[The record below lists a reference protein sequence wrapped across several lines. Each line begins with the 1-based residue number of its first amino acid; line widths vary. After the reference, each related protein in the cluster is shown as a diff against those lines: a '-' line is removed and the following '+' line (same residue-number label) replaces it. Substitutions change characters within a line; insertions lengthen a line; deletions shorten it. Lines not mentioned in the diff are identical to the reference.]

1 MDHDFSPTPNG
12 TIGQNSNKIVEEERP
27 TISVVIDEDDEGE
40 EDDVVE
46 EAANPKGSA
55 TEHYIHSSDK
65 MSLIQISALNLDHN
79 YVSGTSSREA
89 TAAASQGKGKFPVL
103 HGLNIDDVDEQ
114 ANTFPTLP
122 KTYPVQRRPI
132 KLSGYGHGPAAGD
145 FYKQHLKG
153 VLLGPPNRAVVSNLQ
168 QQHKQQQPQQRFSP
182 RLLSSSS
189 AAASSVGSGWHGH
202 QQHAVSAAAPIV
214 APRIAPRGR
223 PPGSGSRARQQS
235 SATQPIYNSG
245 IAPMVQQ
252 QQHFEEH
259 LMTRRGEQQ
268 QQQQHRQQ
276 QQHNTF
282 ADVMEEE
289 EMENEKFFL
298 QQQQQMGGG
307 PPLQSQQ
314 QQHSTT
320 VLRGRRPKKQR
331 DEEMF
336 DTTSMSYQQ
345 HHHQQQQESS
355 KPPDDPVPCQQ
366 NVVNHH
372 QQLQQQQHNHHHHHH
387 QQPYESS
394 IDSAIDSVVRGDAL
408 VMQNFAPSSSSSSS
422 ACFGAA
428 TASSSSTLAQLFHSH
443 TASSAPTITSSTSS
457 SLTRQQQQQHSFV
470 EHHSPPRHHQHAPT
484 AAVAGGGMM
493 THHYPQYLH
502 RHPMIPTVAKQ
513 SLSPPS
519 QSLEDLADLAQASSS
534 LLQQTTNSM
543 LRTQPAAAAAV
554 AAAAAASAY
563 QQQPPLVQPV
573 QKQQPTL
580 HFKVVATNNQ
590 PENYPPKEYRQ
601 QVFTVQQQQQLDEE
615 ASKTT
620 VVKKLTKKQMET
632 IQCEFGELRPDGTAK
647 ENAGAT
653 TEPKQQQ
660 QQQQKRVRKSMETTA
675 EAIKSAD
682 DGEDET
688 RATDRPLR
696 RSAGVGRPK
705 RSAEIGQQMIK
716 KKKRNWEGVDD
727 YVTRCICGT
736 RHTDPFMIECDQ
748 CDVWQHGVCMGV
760 TKKTVPE
767 QYFCEQCKP
776 RELLLTAS
784 QAAAK
789 QKAFLASLPPPSVG
803 RRGRKKK
810 LKLKQEQLQHKRM
823 LGRRPAEP
831 LSSTTQL
838 GSVLRG
844 NVQKRRGR
852 PPKRRFPGA
861 AVAGAVMAKI
871 SNTKSPSVTTSPT
884 TAAAMGRTFDREAAT
899 AEMAL
904 RDNMLDDTS
913 SVTALADK
921 IVEGEQQQ
929 QLKELVVQTT
939 PIENCYSR
947 AVKVLMAQLP
957 SGSRTHL
964 ALLQRLKNNAPLA
977 RQMYVAPNIEGLV
990 ATPGDLAK
998 VETGTPL
1005 IEYNGMISLLSEV
1018 QSRTPSKLN
1027 QHNFTLIYKGLGESK
1042 ELFVDA
1048 CRVVSD
1054 ARAVR
1059 KSCRPNAAVKHAI
1072 LDGQIHIYLV
1082 ATTDIDKST
1091 EITIPF
1097 DSDYW
1102 DSCVPVECACG
1113 FSKNQSSSPG
1123 GMRCPVQEF
1132 NEALSSGDLAS
1143 FEAKKM
1149 KRLTRSFGNTAGG
1162 GTARAEDG
1170 AATGGSSGQ
1179 PQQQQQHTDHV
1190 DNNTKNRQLDKNI
1203 QPNDG
1208 GGGDM
1213 KTVVKVETPKA
1224 KKSEDGGGGAA
1235 GVKIIKMET
1244 LKKRKSDGGGSGGT
1258 KIKMETLKKRKSD
1271 GGSGDMKATFK
1282 LETPKKNKPHAEIP
1296 FHQLCAELGR
1306 ILHKKLVDN
1315 AIVAE
1320 EFKLPA
1326 EFDALRA
1333 KCDKER
1339 AKKVQV
1345 EMKEEQQQQQQQKSL
1360 KRKATSK
1367 DADDNKEAN
1376 LLPSVQPKKE
1386 KEEEKQQKLQQHGV
1400 EVEEEEEQ
1408 KGTEADGIGLD
1419 QQQKDASESFVVQQ
1433 TGAEMAPTVEHIA
1446 SSSSSSA
1453 AVATT
1458 STPESSARLPN
1469 TKALKKITIDEYKR
1483 KRMAE
1488 MAEKPALTK
1497 SSSTSAVK
1505 DRSSSQQQQSPP
1517 VAVRQSPRKSFFPIV
1532 VNVPS
1537 PPQQIEDFPSLSP
1550 PSGIGG
1556 RQQQQAVSAATS
1568 LSGGRMTKTTASTI
1582 DELKKRILGSRTGGG
1597 LPAPSGLPPLTPSSS
1612 SYLSAGAAGLSATS
1626 TVVAGA
1632 SVAAE
1637 PQHPPLPDLAPAP
1650 PHKAQL
1656 QPRVSLEERLRARFG
1671 SGGRK
1676 K

>member
-1 MDHDFSPTPNG
+1 MQMEKS
-12 TIGQNSNKIVEEERP
+12 
-27 TISVVIDEDDEGE
+27 
-40 EDDVVE
+40 
-46 EAANPKGSA
+46 
-55 TEHYIHSSDK
+55 
-65 MSLIQISALNLDHN
+65 
-79 YVSGTSSREA
+79 
-89 TAAASQGKGKFPVL
+89 
-103 HGLNIDDVDEQ
+103 
-114 ANTFPTLP
+114 
-122 KTYPVQRRPI
+122 
-132 KLSGYGHGPAAGD
+132 
-145 FYKQHLKG
+145 
-153 VLLGPPNRAVVSNLQ
+153 PPNRAFVSNLQ
-168 QQHKQQQPQQRFSP
+168 QQHKQQQQQRFSP
-182 RLLSSSS
+182 RLLSLSSS
-189 AAASSVGSGWHGH
+189 SASSVGSGWHGH
-202 QQHAVSAAAPIV
+202 QHHAVSAAAPIV
-214 APRIAPRGR
+214 APRIAAPRGR

-235 SATQPIYNSG
+235 SAIQPIYNSG

-252 QQHFEEH
+252 QQHFEEQQH

-268 QQQQHRQQ
+268 QQQQQHHRQQ

-307 PPLQSQQ
+307 PP

-345 HHHQQQQESS
+345 HHQQQQQQESS

-366 NVVNHH
+366 SVVNHH
-372 QQLQQQQHNHHHHHH
+372 QQLQQQHNHHHHHH

-408 VMQNFAPSSSSSSS
+408 VMQNFAPSSSSS

-443 TASSAPTITSSTSS
+443 TASAPTVTTSTST
-457 SLTRQQQQQHSFV
+457 SLTRQQHHQPQQHSFI

-484 AAVAGGGMM
+484 AVAGGSMM

-543 LRTQPAAAAAV
+543 LRTQPAAAAAATV
-554 AAAAAASAY
+554 AAAAAAAASAY

-653 TEPKQQQ
+653 PEPK
-660 QQQQKRVRKSMETTA
+660 QQQQKRVRKSTETA

-682 DGEDET
+682 DDEGET
-688 RATDRPLR
+688 RATADRPLR

-716 KKKRNWEGVDD
+716 KKRNWEGVDDYVTQQVFTVQQQQQLDEEASKTTVVKKLTKKQMETIQCEFGELRPDGTAKENAGATPEPKQQQQQQKRVRKSTETAEAIKSGDDDGEGETRAAADRPLRRSAGVGRPKRSTEIGQQMIKKKRNWEGVDD

-789 QKAFLASLPPPSVG
+789 QKAFLASLPPPPVS
-803 RRGRKKK
+803 RRGRKK
-810 LKLKQEQLQHKRM
+810 KLKQEQLQHKRM

-861 AVAGAVMAKI
+861 AVVAGAVMPKI
-871 SNTKSPSVTTSPT
+871 SNTKSPSVTTNPIAT
-884 TAAAMGRTFDREAAT
+884 AAMGRTFDRET
-899 AEMAL
+899 AEVAL
-904 RDNMLDDTS
+904 HDNVFDDDTS
-913 SVTALADK
+913 AVGALADK

-939 PIENCYSR
+939 PVENCYSR
-947 AVKVLMAQLP
+947 AVKALMAQLS

-977 RQMYVAPNIEGLV
+977 RQMYVAPNVEGLV
-990 ATPGDLAK
+990 ATPGDLAR

-1027 QHNFTLIYKGLGESK
+1027 QHNFTLIYNGLGESK

-1072 LDGQIHIYLV
+1072 SDGQIHIYLV

-1091 EITIPF
+1091 EVTIPF

-1149 KRLTRSFGNTAGG
+1149 KRLTRSFGNTTGG
-1162 GTARAEDG
+1162 GTTRPEDG
-1170 AATGGSSGQ
+1170 AAIGGSSGQ
-1179 PQQQQQHTDHV
+1179 QQQQQHTDHV
-1190 DNNTKNRQLDKNI
+1190 DNNTNRQLDKNI
-1203 QPNDG
+1203 PPND

-1213 KTVVKVETPKA
+1213 KTIVKVETPKA
-1224 KKSEDGGGGAA
+1224 KKLEDGGGAA
-1235 GVKIIKMET
+1235 GLKIIKMETLKKRNSDVGSGGMKFKMET
-1244 LKKRKSDGGGSGGT
+1244 LKKRKSDGGSSGT

-1271 GGSGDMKATFK
+1271 GGGGGGGMKITPK
-1282 LETPKKNKPHAEIP
+1282 LETFKKSKPRAEIP

-1306 ILHKKLVDN
+1306 ILHKKLVDS
-1315 AIVAE
+1315 AIDAE
-1320 EFKLPA
+1320 EFKLPP
-1326 EFDALRA
+1326 EFDALRV

-1339 AKKVQV
+1339 EKKV
-1345 EMKEEQQQQQQQKSL
+1345 
-1360 KRKATSK
+1360 K
-1367 DADDNKEAN
+1367 DAEDDKEAN
-1376 LLPSVQPKKE
+1376 LLPSFQPKKE
-1386 KEEEKQQKLQQHGV
+1386 KEEEKLQQKQQHGV

-1408 KGTEADGIGLD
+1408 KGTEADGIGRD
-1419 QQQKDASESFVVQQ
+1419 QHQKGSSESFVVQQ
-1433 TGAEMAPTVEHIA
+1433 TGAEIVPAVELIA
-1446 SSSSSSA
+1446 SSSSSA
-1453 AVATT
+1453 AAAATT

-1505 DRSSSQQQQSPP
+1505 DRSSQQQQQSPP

-1550 PSGIGG
+1550 PAGIGG
-1556 RQQQQAVSAATS
+1556 RQQQLQAVSAVTS
-1568 LSGGRMTKTTASTI
+1568 LSAGRMTKTTI
-1582 DELKKRILGSRTGGG
+1582 DELKKRILGSGTGG

-1612 SYLSAGAAGLSATS
+1612 YLTAGAAGLSATS
-1626 TVVAGA
+1626 TMAAGA

-1637 PQHPPLPDLAPAP
+1637 PQHPPLPDLATAP